1 VPDLDYLLEHAA
13 SGETSLLMAIHPDL
27 VALDKA
33 FETDRSLRT
42 YYAEEPEH
50 LRRRRETAHK

>member
-1 VPDLDYLLEHAA
+1 LDYPLEHAA